1 MICVSVAHM
10 SGLDE
15 AIRSGAGLIEL
26 RLDLIK
32 EAPSKLFPLIPKPIE
47 TIVTCRPGVYSETER
62 VELLHAGIKLGAG
75 YVDIELE
82 TAAGDMEQLISA
94 ARHSGTTVIISYHNF
109 KRTAD
114 REDLESFMLASYE
127 KGGEIAKIATLV
139 NAPEDIRNLLNL
151 YDLPGKKV
159 ILGMGPRG
167 RITRVMGPY
176 LGAEF
181 TFASTGG
188 GGETAPGQLSV
199 KQLKEIYKVIDE
211 DERIR

>member
-10 SGLDE
+10 SGLSE
-15 AIRSGAGLIEL
+15 AIDSGAGMLEL

-32 EAPSKLFPLIPKPIE
+32 EAPSKLFPLIPKAISS
-47 TIVTCRPGVYSETER
+47 ILTCRPGVFSDAKR
-62 VELLHAGIKLGAG
+62 VELLQEGMKQGAD
-75 YVDIELE
+75 YVDIEIE
-82 TAAGDMEQLISA
+82 TPAGDMELLINA
-94 ARHSGTTVIISYHNF
+94 ARLSGCKVIISYHNYL
-109 KRTAD
+109 RTAD
-114 REDLESFMLASYE
+114 REDLESVMLACYE

-139 NAPEDIRNLLNL
+139 NAPEDIRNLLSL

-159 ILGMGPRG
+159 ILGMGPQG

-181 TFASTGG
+181 TFASTGE

-199 KQLKEIYKVIDE
+199 KQLNEIYKVIGQS
-211 DERIR
+211 